1 MACGDETGARRLLEQ
16 GGARWLRERDKAS
29 VRAKVEHPFLY
40 VKRRFGYRK
49 VRYRGLAKNME
60 RIALLLAS
68 RTCLWRAAIRRRE
81 RPARETSAHAGR
93 NEGIIGQNMP
103 VWRVFS
109 PSSPPRPLKPAP
121 SVPHRPQKGLAQS
134 FPRGRPRAPEHL
146 PACRAF
152 LRPTIADMRSGNL
165 TVKHTAAAVEIE
177 AALPDPDKLT
187 SWARDALL
195 AVEAGQ
201 LRGISP
207 GSRCQ
212 RRAASG

>member
-1 MACGDETGARRLLEQ
+1 MQWHVAMRPGRRRLLEQ
-16 GGARWLRERDKAS
+16 GGARWLREREKAS

-60 RIALLLAS
+60 RIALLLGFAN
-68 RTCLWRAAIRRRE
+68 LLVAAAIRRRE

-103 VWRVFS
+103 VGRVFS

-134 FPRGRPRAPEHL
+134 FPR
-146 PACRAF
+146 PASSSSATNSPSFNVVTPSFSAF
-152 LRPTIADMRSGNL
+152 SCL
-165 TVKHTAAAVEIE
+165 E
-177 AALPDPDKLT
+177 
-187 SWARDALL
+187 
-195 AVEAGQ
+195 
-201 LRGISP
+201 P
-207 GSRCQ
+207 GS
-212 RRAASG
+212 SPTTT